1 MSSKKEILLLIFSD
15 FVAVNLAWIAY
26 YLIRIESGWITYTTV
41 PSFIAPMV
49 VIYFFWVFIFSVF
62 GLYQHWFVRS
72 RLDEVNAVIKTT
84 FIGSFLLFFL
94 IFIDDSGSDAIVI
107 SRFLI
112 ILYWLMMI
120 VFTSIGRLI
129 IRSAQKRLL
138 RKGIGLKNTL
148 IVGTNTKASEIN
160 DVINKYPE
168 LGYKFLGFIGTEEN
182 EYLSEGEIGKL
193 KDIKQI
199 INMFNIEVVLIASDP
214 MKKDIIMAVVNKTSD
229 TNVRLKIMPE
239 LYEII
244 SGMVK
249 TQHIYGT
256 PLIDVMPQ
264 LMTFRLRLIK
274 RLIDIILSILI
285 LVIFSWLMILIAVII
300 KLTSK
305 GPIIYVQKRVGKD
318 EKLFNLY
325 KFRSMVIDSEAEG
338 PVWARENDPRITSF
352 GKFMRETRIDE
363 FPQFWNVLKNDMSI
377 VGPRPE
383 RPYFVEVLKEEI
395 PYYTRRFK
403 VKPGITGWAQIKLD
417 YDSSIED
424 VKSKLQ
430 FDFYYIEN
438 MSLTLDI
445 RIMLNTLGVIFRMK
459 GH

>member
-1 MSSKKEILLLIFSD
+1 MSSKKEILLLLISD
-15 FVAVNLAWIAY
+15 LIAVNLAWIAY
-26 YLIRIESGWITYTTV
+26 YMVRIESGWIVYTTV
-41 PSFIAPMV
+41 PSFLAPMI
-49 VIYFFWVFIFSVF
+49 VIYFFWILIFSTL

-72 RLDEVNAVIKTT
+72 RLDEVNAVIKAT

-94 IFIDDSGSDAIVI
+94 IFIDDKVSDAKIT

-112 ILYWLMMI
+112 ILYWLMM
-120 VFTSIGRLI
+120 VLFTSTGRLI
-129 IRSAQKRLL
+129 IRSMQKKLL

-148 IVGTNTKASEIN
+148 IVGTNEKAKEIN
-160 DVINKYPE
+160 DLIVSYPE
-168 LGYKFLGFIGTEEN
+168 LGYKLIGYIGTEDNDKYQDAEV
-182 EYLSEGEIGKL
+182 GKL
-193 KDIKQI
+193 KDIKQLI
-199 INMFNIEVVLIASDP
+199 IEYNIEEVLIASDP
-214 MKKDIIMAVVNKTSD
+214 TKKDILMAVVNRTSD

-249 TQHIYGT
+249 TQHIYGA

-264 LMTFRLRLIK
+264 LMTFRFRLIK
-274 RLIDIILSILI
+274 RIIDIFFSLLILI
-285 LVIFSWLMILIAVII
+285 IFSPLLIVISIII
-300 KLTSK
+300 KVTSK
-305 GPIIYVQKRVGKD
+305 GPLIYIQKRGGKD

-325 KFRSMVIDSEAEG
+325 KFRSMVINSESEG
-338 PVWARENDPRITSF
+338 PVWAKENDPRITPF
-352 GKFMRETRIDE
+352 GKFIRETRLDE
-363 FPQFWNVLKNDMSI
+363 FPQFWNVLINDMSI

-383 RPYFVEVLKEEI
+383 RPYFVDVLKKEI
-395 PYYTRRFK
+395 PYYSRRFK

-424 VKSKLQ
+424 VKSKLKY
-430 FDFYYIEN
+430 DFYYIEN

-445 RIMLNTLGVIFRMK
+445 RIILNTLGVIFRMK

>member
-1 MSSKKEILLLIFSD
+1 MSSKKEILLLLFSD
-15 FVAVNLAWIAY
+15 FIAFNLAWIAY
-26 YLIRIESGWITYTTV
+26 YYVRIESGWITYTTV
-41 PSFIAPMV
+41 PSFLAPMI
-49 VIYFFWVFIFSVF
+49 VIYFFWIFIFSVL

-72 RLDEVNAVIKTT
+72 RLDEVNAVIKATL
-84 FIGSFLLFFL
+84 IGSFLLFFL
-94 IFIDDSGSDAIVI
+94 IFIDDSVSDAKVI

-112 ILYWLMMI
+112 ILYWLMMVI
-120 VFTSIGRLI
+120 FTSTGRLI

-148 IVGTNTKASEIN
+148 IVGTNTKALEIN

-168 LGYKFLGFIGTEEN
+168 LGYKFLGYIGTEEN
-182 EYLSEGEIGKL
+182 ENLNEGEIGKL

-199 INMFNIEVVLIASDP
+199 INQFNIEEVLIASDP

-274 RLIDIILSILI
+274 RLIDIFLSVIILI
-285 LVIFSWLMILIAVII
+285 VFFPLMTFIAIII
-300 KLTSK
+300 KLTSR
-305 GPIIYVQKRVGKD
+305 GPIIYIQKRVGKE

-325 KFRSMVIDSEAEG
+325 KFRSMVINSEVAG
-338 PVWARENDPRITSF
+338 PVWAKENDPRITSF
-352 GKFMRETRIDE
+352 GRFMRETRLDE

-377 VGPRPE
+377 IGPRPE

-438 MSLTLDI
+438 MSLTLDV